1 LYCIVYCTVG
11 RLYGHMILNEATAA
25 YRWAHLFKLIGLVW
39 G

>member
-1 LYCIVYCTVG
+1 
-11 RLYGHMILNEATAA
+11 MILNEATAA